1 MFLLS
6 YMANKGIFTKTLP
19 QILKESEF
27 TYHLFNLLLGILGL
41 CVHEFFYSLLVWLQ
55 LLNIFKMFMIY
66 YSVKFYFQLLDLVKR
81 EEALLNVI
89 RCVTKNFKSVLL
101 TAIFAVILIYYF
113 SICGFLFFQDDF
125 VMEVD
130 PKTDSKYF

>member
-1 MFLLS
+1 
-6 YMANKGIFTKTLP
+6 
-19 QILKESEF
+19 
-27 TYHLFNLLLGILGL
+27 
-41 CVHEFFYSLLVWLQ
+41 
-55 LLNIFKMFMIY
+55 MFMIY